1 VLDRVLAFG
10 DNWFPNYRDDEVLFK
25 RVNELQSR
33 ADRPI
38 EVQMLGMLCD
48 PAALER
54 VARAGVRR
62 ASNGLPSGCRSTV
75 ERALDQG
82 AAAITQF
89 TGG

>member
-62 ASNGLPSGCRSTV
+62 ASHGLPSGCRSTV